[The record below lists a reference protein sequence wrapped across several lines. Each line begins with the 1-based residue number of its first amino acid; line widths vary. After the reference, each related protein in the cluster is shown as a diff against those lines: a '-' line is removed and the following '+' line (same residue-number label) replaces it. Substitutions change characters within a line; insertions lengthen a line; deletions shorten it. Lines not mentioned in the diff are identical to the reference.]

1 MSESV
6 KAPVVVLMKWNET
19 TAGADGL
26 TLSVTV
32 LDYRNKCSSS
42 TWLGMSRQSRLNL
55 HHGLY
60 QAGMWHQCRWAPSKD
75 LARKHCLL
83 VVLHHI
89 TTVSVAHGVLC
100 LATANNNA
108 LALHT
113 LTGGSVASPF
123 IFWQRQK
130 LTPLPIM
137 MRIMLVPEVGLEPTA
152 TRLKA

>member
-1 MSESV
+1 MVRHEQAVQAEPASWALSGRNV
-6 KAPVVVLMKWNET
+6 APVQV
-19 TAGADGL
+19 G
-26 TLSVTV
+26 SFQ
-32 LDYRNKCSSS
+32 R
-42 TWLGMSRQSRLNL
+42 LGQ
-55 HHGLY
+55 
-60 QAGMWHQCRWAPSKD
+60 
-75 LARKHCLL
+75 KHCLL

-113 LTGGSVASPF
+113 LTGGSVASHF